1 MAPPPRPAPG
11 PDPRPRRRPTGR
23 RLAGDGG
30 SSLLLYPAAVMVV
43 LVLGA
48 IAVDLAAVH
57 LAKRQVLDLAASAA
71 NDAVTAG
78 LDQATFRA
86 TGEYVVDP
94 TLASRA
100 AERTV
105 AANDPD
111 GGTTVLAVT
120 VGPGPDQVTVELSAP
135 ATQVFAPALP
145 GNPGPTVVTG
155 TATATAVRP

>member
-1 MAPPPRPAPG
+1 MI
-11 PDPRPRRRPTGR
+11 
-23 RLAGDGG
+23 
-30 SSLLLYPAAVMVV
+30 V

-86 TGEYVVDP
+86 TGEYVVDA
-94 TLASRA
+94 TLAGEA
-100 AERTV
+100 VERTV

-111 GGTTVLAVT
+111 GTTTVVAVT

-145 GNPGPTVVTG
+145 GNPGPTRVTG
-155 TATATAVRP
+155 SATATAVPG